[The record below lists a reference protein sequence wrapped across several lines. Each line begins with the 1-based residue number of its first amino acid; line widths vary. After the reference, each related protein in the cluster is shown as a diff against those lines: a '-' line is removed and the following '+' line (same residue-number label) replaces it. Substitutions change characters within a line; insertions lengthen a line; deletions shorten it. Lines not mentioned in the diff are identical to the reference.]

1 MEAKTAESCPRGAV
15 GEAAL
20 HTADAAVAAA
30 EVRAPMVGSRL
41 EELPLD
47 GLHLMCILNEAGAQP
62 GSALLCLLLRKGV
75 CVRDGKSISSA
86 LLQLSA
92 MKGVRSQQLCSRGE
106 AQR

>member
-1 MEAKTAESCPRGAV
+1 M

-75 CVRDGKSISSA
+75 CVRDGKSISA
-86 LLQLSA
+86 A
-92 MKGVRSQQLCSRGE
+92 FAPAVCNERRSQPAALQPG
-106 AQR
+106 